1 MGKQHSSA
9 EFLKLCLR
17 EAGMQEGDPI
27 TLAVKNG
34 AIVGQAGE
42 EQADAAGARRL
53 KSRLTMY
60 IEKVEWGKP
69 KGAEA
74 W

>member
-1 MGKQHSSA
+1 
-9 EFLKLCLR
+9 
-17 EAGMQEGDPI
+17 MQEGDTI

-34 AIVGQAGE
+34 AIV
-42 EQADAAGARRL
+42 ARPV
-53 KSRLTMY
+53 KSKPTLQELIAQISTDNVHR
-60 IEKVEWGKP
+60 EVEWGKP